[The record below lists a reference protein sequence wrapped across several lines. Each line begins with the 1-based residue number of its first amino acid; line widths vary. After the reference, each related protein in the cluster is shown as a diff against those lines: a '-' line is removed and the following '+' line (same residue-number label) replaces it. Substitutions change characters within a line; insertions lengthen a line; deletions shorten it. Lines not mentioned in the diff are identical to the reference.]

1 MVVDISSVLA
11 WFIVGMLTGG
21 IIAEFAANRGHE
33 QRVDIGVGIAG
44 AIVGGLALSLL
55 GIQGQPG
62 LLVTTFAA
70 FLGAAA
76 LLVAVSGRTLGRP
89 STAVHRAP

>member
-1 MVVDISSVLA
+1 MGFDIPSVIT

-21 IIAEFAANRGHE
+21 ITAEFAANRRYG
-33 QRVDIGVGIAG
+33 QRADFGLGIAG

-55 GIQGQPG
+55 GIRGQDG

-70 FLGAAA
+70 FLGAVA
-76 LLVAVSGRTLGRP
+76 LLAAVGRAKVP
-89 STAVHRAP
+89 SAAAAGHRAP